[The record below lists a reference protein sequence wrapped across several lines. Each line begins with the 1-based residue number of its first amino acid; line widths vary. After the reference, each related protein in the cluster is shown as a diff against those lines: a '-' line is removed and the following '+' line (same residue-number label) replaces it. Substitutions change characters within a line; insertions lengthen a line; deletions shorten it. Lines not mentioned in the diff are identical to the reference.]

1 MDDLSSNGGGAA
13 SDDEFNNFFSANR
26 QQINKSTVGDAS
38 KQATN
43 TSSSSLAQEE
53 ADFFNQSV
61 PSESEKAKLTK
72 DSIMALY
79 GRLPSGAAP
88 VQQQQPTPLVQAN
101 PNAPTSNVNLLAGLG
116 VGFPGQMTQQINGGF
131 PTQVPNSNG
140 NGSNGSHPFGGLV
153 NLQQGQGQVFG
164 QQQGQQQ
171 QQGQFGMQQVPVQ
184 MPSQFMNGG
193 GGGFYHNGTGGGIMG
208 GVGTT
213 AQGQGQQQLQGMNFF
228 PANGQM
234 GGFNNNNQQQ
244 MMGGQQLQGK
254 GFNGNNVIV
263 GQPQQQQQVGQFP
276 QFGGVAGGQV
286 MGVQPQMG
294 QQGGVMAG
302 GVNGSNGGAAMQK
315 QFGNLNLGNVW
326 Q

>member
-1 MDDLSSNGGGAA
+1 MDDLSSNGGAA
-13 SDDEFNNFFSANR
+13 SDDEFNNFFSANSQAR
-26 QQINKSTVGDAS
+26 QQQQVNKSTVGDAS
-38 KQATN
+38 KQATI

-88 VQQQQPTPLVQAN
+88 VQQQQPTPQAN

-131 PTQVPNSNG
+131 PTQVPNGNNG
-140 NGSNGSHPFGGLV
+140 NGSNGGHPFGGLV
-153 NLQQGQGQVFG
+153 NLHQQQQGQGQVFG
-164 QQQGQQQ
+164 QQGQGQQ
-171 QQGQFGMQQVPVQ
+171 QFGMQQVPVQ

-208 GVGTT
+208 GVGSTV
-213 AQGQGQQQLQGMNFF
+213 QGQAQQGMNFF

-234 GGFNNNNQQQ
+234 GGFNNNQQQ
-244 MMGGQQLQGK
+244 MMGGQQPGK
-254 GFNGNNVIV
+254 GFNGNGV
-263 GQPQQQQQVGQFP
+263 GQQGGQFP
-276 QFGGVAGGQV
+276 QFGGPPGGQ
-286 MGVQPQMG
+286 MMPQNQSLMMG
-294 QQGGVMAG
+294 QQGMTLAG